1 MIELPDGGRLYA
13 EDEEMPTVEELI
25 VVAMTPEQRES
36 STFRRLN
43 LGVQI
48 WKWARNRSISSTHS
62 LTW

>member
-25 VVAMTPEQRES
+25 AAMTPEQRES